1 MGENNR
7 NDAEN
12 PWENAS
18 NDDAFREQTES
29 QNGDPQTSGEPSTP
43 AVTSVRWD
51 VDDNNHSSGNAGND
65 VSLLTTDTPRAA
77 DTTGR
82 GSRAKCFSKCS
93 MKHFLHVW
101 DILLTTC
108 WTALV
113 GYHLYYNKQNETSR
127 TFAMDSLIILCII
140 LTTLNALRGILWIW
154 ASLPALSTIC
164 CCGCCF
170 VDDNGAMRMVSKSS
184 TNLTL
189 LLGVVYGSIALAA
202 WFGPS
207 TWLPWCG
214 GFGPWCSKY
223 VHAKTIMPVALSVA
237 SVIEMLRWV
246 FLQGQLSSTVAM
258 ETTRSP
264 DYYNDDF
271 SSQPS
276 QTSRNRPWWFSGRSR
291 GGSTNGNNEGLSD
304 PLLGGSGN
312 RQPSWTTPS
321 WIPFANR
328 ARNTNYQDE
337 NIPTP
342 DIDGDEDDVES
353 VLDSLAEDWASNTE
367 SDPYWWTR

>member
-1 MGENNR
+1 MGENDG

-18 NDDAFREQTES
+18 NDQAFRQQTES
-29 QNGDPQTSGEPSTP
+29 QNGEPQTSGEPSTP

-51 VDDNNHSSGNAGND
+51 VDDNNHSGNAVND

-77 DTTGR
+77 DTNGGGTR
-82 GSRAKCFSKCS
+82 KCFSKCS

-101 DILLTTC
+101 DIILTTC

-113 GYHLYYNKQNETSR
+113 GYHLYYNKKNETSR
-127 TFAMDSLIILCII
+127 TFSMDALIILCII

-170 VDDNGAMRMVSKSS
+170 VDDNGVMRMVSKSS

-189 LLGVVYGSIALAA
+189 LLGLLYGSIALAA

-207 TWLPWCG
+207 TWLPWCA

-223 VHAKTIMPVALSVA
+223 VHAKTVMPVALSVA

-291 GGSTNGNNEGLSD
+291 NGSTNGNNDGLSD
-304 PLLGGSGN
+304 PLLGGLGN
-312 RQPSWTTPS
+312 GQPTWTTPS
-321 WIPFANR
+321 WVPFANR
-328 ARNTNYQDE
+328 ARNTNQGE

-342 DIDGDEDDVES
+342 DINGDEDDVES
-353 VLDSLAEDWASNTE
+353 VLDSLAEDWASNAE